1 MIIKFLLQKTKHC
14 VKFICCMFTRG
25 NDMRYLLVLT
35 AVLLSACSVFGS
47 YYEAEPIGVGKG
59 VDELKLSP
67 CACMQ
72 LDLPQEIP
80 DWFVDII

>member
-1 MIIKFLLQKTKHC
+1 MKNL
-14 VKFICCMFTRG
+14 VFI
-25 NDMRYLLVLT
+25 LVI
-35 AVLLSACSVFGS
+35 LLSACGMFGS

-72 LDLPQEIP
+72 LDLQKNIP
-80 DWFVDII
+80 DWFVETI

>member
-1 MIIKFLLQKTKHC
+1 MKY
-14 VKFICCMFTRG
+14 VM
-25 NDMRYLLVLT
+25 VLI
-35 AVLLSACSVFGS
+35 VLLLSACGIFGS

-72 LDLPQEIP
+72 LELPAELP
-80 DWFVDII
+80 DWFVETI